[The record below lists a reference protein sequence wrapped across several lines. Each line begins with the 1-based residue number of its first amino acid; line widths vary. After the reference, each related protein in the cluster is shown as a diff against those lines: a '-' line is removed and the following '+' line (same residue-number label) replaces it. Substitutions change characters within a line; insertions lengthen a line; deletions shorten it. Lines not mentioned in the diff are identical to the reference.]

1 MDIDIASKLF
11 PNITTVVVQLLATGV
26 MLLIFKKFLWV
37 PMQEYFAKRADF
49 IEGTILEAKQMQEQA
64 KVFCDESQK
73 QSKQAAMEYR
83 SIVEQAKE
91 DAKQARD
98 TILEEANLEA
108 RQKIELA
115 SREIENQKAKAS
127 SQMKEEIVLVAM
139 DVATKV
145 MNQQMDDSKNK
156 ALIESFVEEVVN

>member
-11 PNITTVVVQLLATGV
+11 PNITTVVVQLLSTGV

-49 IEGTILEAKQMQEQA
+49 IEGTIQDAKDMQEQA
-64 KVFCDESQK
+64 KAFVEASET

-91 DAKQARD
+91 DAKQAKE
-98 TILEEANLEA
+98 TILEDAASEA

-115 SREIENQKAKAS
+115 GREIENQKAKAAS
-127 SQMKEEIVLVAM
+127 EMKEEIVLVAM
-139 DVATKV
+139 DVASKV
-145 MNQQMDDSKNK
+145 MNQQMDDSTNK